1 MFMDQKFYVYIL
13 ELADNTF
20 YTGYTKDV
28 EKRLG
33 QHANGKGSKY
43 VRARLPFRL
52 RFLEGYENRS
62 EAMKREISIKKLR
75 RKYKLRLIENYKGLS
90 NFGNNGNL
98 GSTTL

>member
-1 MFMDQKFYVYIL
+1 MDQKFYVYIL
-13 ELADNTF
+13 ELADNTL

-33 QHANGKGSKY
+33 QHANRKGSKY
-43 VRARLPFRL
+43 VRARLPFTL
-52 RFLEGYENRS
+52 RYLEGYENRS

-75 RKYKLRLIENYKGLS
+75 RKYKLRLVENYWESS
-90 NFGNNGNL
+90 NLGNNGIL

>member
-1 MFMDQKFYVYIL
+1 MDQLFFVYIL
-13 ELADNTF
+13 ELADKTL

-43 VRARLPFRL
+43 VRARLPFTL
-52 RFLEGYENRS
+52 RYLEKYKTRS
-62 EAMKREISIKKLR
+62 EAMKREIIIKKMR
-75 RKYKLRLIENYKGLS
+75 RKYKLNLIENYKIPS
-90 NFGNNGNL
+90 NFGNNGIL